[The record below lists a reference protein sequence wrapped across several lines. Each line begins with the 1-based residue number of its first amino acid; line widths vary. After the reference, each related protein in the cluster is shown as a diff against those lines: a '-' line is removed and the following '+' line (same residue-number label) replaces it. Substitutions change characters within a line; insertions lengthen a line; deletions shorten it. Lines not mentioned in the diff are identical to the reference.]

1 MKEFNSGFRKDL
13 LTESDSATEA
23 DCCKAEQTMF
33 ALKSKVSTAPSE
45 FSCAVTSLKKLSP
58 KKKPISKKKPQI
70 VLK

>member
-1 MKEFNSGFRKDL
+1 
-13 LTESDSATEA
+13 
-23 DCCKAEQTMF
+23 MF

-45 FSCAVTSLKKLSP
+45 FSCAVTSLKKVSP